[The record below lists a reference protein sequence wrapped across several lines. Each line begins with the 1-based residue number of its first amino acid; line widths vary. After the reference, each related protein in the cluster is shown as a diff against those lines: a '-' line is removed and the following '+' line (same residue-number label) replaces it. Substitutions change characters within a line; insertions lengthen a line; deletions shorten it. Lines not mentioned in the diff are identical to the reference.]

1 LLPGHYESLTES
13 NCSHIVKKGY
23 HVAFK
28 WLEKFTELGESAS
41 ENVNDRDEL
50 RMTLAVLML
59 EVAKSDFEESE
70 AEIETMTAWLENQG
84 LGLTSEDVSQLLDSA
99 RNEQAGSAGL
109 FEYTRRACE
118 RMSMEERVQLVEQL
132 WRIAYADGVI
142 DKYEEAAIRK
152 ASELLYVSH
161 SDFIR
166 AKFAAE
172 AASQR
177 EAE

>member
-1 LLPGHYESLTES
+1 M
-13 NCSHIVKKGY
+13 
-23 HVAFK
+23 AFK
-28 WLEKFTELGESAS
+28 WLEKLTQLRESAS
-41 ENVNDRDEL
+41 EKRNDRDEL
-50 RMTLAVLML
+50 GMTLAVLML

-70 AEIETMTAWLENQG
+70 AEIQTMTAWLENQD
-84 LGLTSEDVSQLLDSA
+84 LGLKSQDVGQLLDSA

-118 RMSMEERVQLVEQL
+118 RMAMEERVELVEQL

-166 AKFAAE
+166 AKFAAK

-177 EAE
+177 EAD

>member
-1 LLPGHYESLTES
+1 M
-13 NCSHIVKKGY
+13 
-23 HVAFK
+23 AFK
-28 WLEKFTELGESAS
+28 WLEQLTRLGESAS
-41 ENVNDRDEL
+41 ENENDRDEL
-50 RMTLAVLML
+50 GMTLGVLML

-70 AEIETMTAWLENQG
+70 AEIKTMTAWLENQD
-84 LGLTSEDVSQLLDSA
+84 LGFTSGEVSRLLDSA
-99 RNEQAGSAGL
+99 RNKQAGSTGL

-118 RMSMEERVQLVEQL
+118 RMSMRERVQLVEQL

-161 SDFIR
+161 SEFIR

-172 AASQR
+172 AAFQC
-177 EAE
+177 EAK

>member
-1 LLPGHYESLTES
+1 M
-13 NCSHIVKKGY
+13 
-23 HVAFK
+23 AFK
-28 WLEKFTELGESAS
+28 WLEKFTQLGESAS
-41 ENVNDRDEL
+41 EKGKDGDEL
-50 RMTLAVLML
+50 GMTLAVLML

-70 AEIETMTAWLENQG
+70 AEIQTMTAWLENQD
-84 LGLTSEDVSQLLDSA
+84 LGLKSQDVSQLLDSA

-118 RMSMEERVQLVEQL
+118 RMSMEERVELVEQL
-132 WRIAYADGVI
+132 WRIAYADGVV
-142 DKYEEAAIRK
+142 DKYEDAAIRK

-166 AKFAAE
+166 AKFSAE

-177 EAE
+177 EAD

>member
-1 LLPGHYESLTES
+1 M
-13 NCSHIVKKGY
+13 
-23 HVAFK
+23 AFK
-28 WLEKFTELGESAS
+28 WLEKLTQLRASAGEKG
-41 ENVNDRDEL
+41 NDRDEL
-50 RMTLAVLML
+50 GMTLAVLML

-70 AEIETMTAWLENQG
+70 DEIQTMTAWLENQD

-118 RMSMEERVQLVEQL
+118 RMSMEERVQLVDQL

-152 ASELLYVSH
+152 ASELLYVPH

-172 AASQR
+172 VASQR

>member
-1 LLPGHYESLTES
+1 M
-13 NCSHIVKKGY
+13 
-23 HVAFK
+23 AFK
-28 WLEKFTELGESAS
+28 WLENLTQLGESTS
-41 ENVNDRDEL
+41 EKGNDRDKL
-50 RMTLAVLML
+50 GMTLAVLML
-59 EVAKSDFEESE
+59 EVAKSDFEESD
-70 AEIETMTAWLENQG
+70 AEIQTMTAWLENQD
-84 LGLTSEDVSQLLDSA
+84 LGLKSQDVSQLLDSA

-118 RMSMEERVQLVEQL
+118 RMSMEEREELVEQL

-142 DKYEEAAIRK
+142 HKYEDAAIRK

-166 AKFAAE
+166 AKFSAE

-177 EAE
+177 EAD

>member
-1 LLPGHYESLTES
+1 M
-13 NCSHIVKKGY
+13 
-23 HVAFK
+23 AFK
-28 WLEKFTELGESAS
+28 WLEKLTQLGESAS
-41 ENVNDRDEL
+41 EKGNDRDEL
-50 RMTLAVLML
+50 GMTVAVLML

-70 AEIETMTAWLENQG
+70 SEIETMSAWLQNQD
-84 LGLTSEDVSQLLDSA
+84 LGLRSEDVSQLLDSA
-99 RNEQAGSAGL
+99 RKEQAASAGL
-109 FEYTRRACE
+109 FEYTRLACE
-118 RMSMEERVQLVEQL
+118 RMSMRERVQLVEQL
-132 WRIAYADGVI
+132 WRIAHADGVI

-177 EAE
+177 EAD

>member
-1 LLPGHYESLTES
+1 M
-13 NCSHIVKKGY
+13 
-23 HVAFK
+23 AFK
-28 WLEKFTELGESAS
+28 WLEKLTQLRESAS
-41 ENVNDRDEL
+41 EKGNDRDEL
-50 RMTLAVLML
+50 GMTLAVLML

-70 AEIETMTAWLENQG
+70 AEIQTMTAWLENQD
-84 LGLTSEDVSQLLDSA
+84 LGLKSQDVGQRLDSA

-118 RMSMEERVQLVEQL
+118 RMSMEERVELVEQL

-166 AKFAAE
+166 AKFAAK

-177 EAE
+177 EAD

>member
-1 LLPGHYESLTES
+1 M
-13 NCSHIVKKGY
+13 
-23 HVAFK
+23 AFK
-28 WLEKFTELGESAS
+28 WLEKLTQLGESTS
-41 ENVNDRDEL
+41 EKRNDRDEIG
-50 RMTLAVLML
+50 MTIAVLML

-70 AEIETMTAWLENQG
+70 AEIQTITAWLENQD
-84 LGLTSEDVSQLLDSA
+84 LGLTSEDVHQFLDSA

-118 RMSMEERVQLVEQL
+118 RMSMEERVELVEQL

-172 AASQR
+172 AASQS
-177 EAE
+177 EA

>member
-1 LLPGHYESLTES
+1 M
-13 NCSHIVKKGY
+13 
-23 HVAFK
+23 AFK
-28 WLEKFTELGESAS
+28 WLEKLTQLRESTS
-41 ENVNDRDEL
+41 EKGNDRDEL
-50 RMTLAVLML
+50 GTALAVLML

-70 AEIETMTAWLENQG
+70 AEIRTMTAWLENQD
-84 LGLTSEDVSQLLDSA
+84 LGLTSEDVNQLLDSA
-99 RNEQAGSAGL
+99 RNEHAGSAGL

-118 RMSMEERVQLVEQL
+118 RMSMVERVVLVEQL

-152 ASELLYVSH
+152 ASELLYVPH

-166 AKFAAE
+166 AKFAAQ
-172 AASQR
+172 ATSQR

>member
-1 LLPGHYESLTES
+1 M
-13 NCSHIVKKGY
+13 
-23 HVAFK
+23 AFK
-28 WLEKFTELGESAS
+28 WLEKLTQLGESTS
-41 ENVNDRDEL
+41 EKGNDRDKL
-50 RMTLAVLML
+50 GMTLAVLML
-59 EVAKSDFEESE
+59 EVAKSDFEESD
-70 AEIETMTAWLENQG
+70 AEIQTMTAWLENQD
-84 LGLTSEDVSQLLDSA
+84 LGLKSQDVSQLLDSA

-118 RMSMEERVQLVEQL
+118 RMSMEERVELVEQL

-142 DKYEEAAIRK
+142 DKYEDAAIRK

-166 AKFAAE
+166 AKFSAE

-177 EAE
+177 QAD

>member
-1 LLPGHYESLTES
+1 LALHE
-13 NCSHIVKKGY
+13 KGY

-28 WLEKFTELGESAS
+28 WLEKLTQLGESAG
-41 ENVNDRDEL
+41 EKGNDRDKL
-50 RMTLAVLML
+50 GMTLAVLML

-84 LGLTSEDVSQLLDSA
+84 LGLTSEDVSKLLDSA

-109 FEYTRRACE
+109 FAYTRRACE

>member
-1 LLPGHYESLTES
+1 M
-13 NCSHIVKKGY
+13 
-23 HVAFK
+23 AFK
-28 WLEKFTELGESAS
+28 WLEKLTQLGESAS
-41 ENVNDRDEL
+41 EKGNDRDEL
-50 RMTLAVLML
+50 GMTVAVLML

-70 AEIETMTAWLENQG
+70 SEIETMSAWLQNQD
-84 LGLTSEDVSQLLDSA
+84 LGLRSEDVSQLLDSA
-99 RNEQAGSAGL
+99 RKEQAASAGL
-109 FEYTRRACE
+109 FEYTRLACE
-118 RMSMEERVQLVEQL
+118 RMSMRERVQLVEQL
-132 WRIAYADGVI
+132 WRIAHADGVI

-177 EAE
+177 ETE

>member
-1 LLPGHYESLTES
+1 M
-13 NCSHIVKKGY
+13 
-23 HVAFK
+23 AFK
-28 WLEKFTELGESAS
+28 WLEKLTQLRESAS
-41 ENVNDRDEL
+41 EKGNDRDEL
-50 RMTLAVLML
+50 GMTLAVLML

-70 AEIETMTAWLENQG
+70 AEIQTMTAWLENQD
-84 LGLTSEDVSQLLDSA
+84 LGLKSQDVGQLLDSA

-118 RMSMEERVQLVEQL
+118 RISMEERVELVEQL

-166 AKFAAE
+166 AKFAAK

-177 EAE
+177 EAD

>member
-1 LLPGHYESLTES
+1 M
-13 NCSHIVKKGY
+13 
-23 HVAFK
+23 AFK
-28 WLEKFTELGESAS
+28 WLEKLTQLRESAS
-41 ENVNDRDEL
+41 EKGNDRDEL
-50 RMTLAVLML
+50 GMTLAVLML
-59 EVAKSDFEESE
+59 EVVKSDFEESE
-70 AEIETMTAWLENQG
+70 AEIQTMTAWLGNQD

-99 RNEQAGSAGL
+99 RNEQAASAGL

-118 RMSMEERVQLVEQL
+118 RMSMRERVQLVEQL
-132 WRIAYADGVI
+132 WRIAHADGVI

-177 EAE
+177 EAD

>member
-1 LLPGHYESLTES
+1 M
-13 NCSHIVKKGY
+13 
-23 HVAFK
+23 AFK
-28 WLEKFTELGESAS
+28 WLEKLTQLRDSATEQGG
-41 ENVNDRDEL
+41 DRDEF

-70 AEIETMTAWLENQG
+70 VEIQTMTAWLEGQD
-84 LGLTSEDVSQLLDSA
+84 LDLTSEDVTQLLHFA

-109 FEYTRRACE
+109 FEYTRYACQH
-118 RMSMEERVQLVEQL
+118 MSMEERVRLVEQF

-172 AASQR
+172 TSPPA
-177 EAE
+177 

>member
-1 LLPGHYESLTES
+1 M
-13 NCSHIVKKGY
+13 
-23 HVAFK
+23 AFK
-28 WLEKFTELGESAS
+28 WLEKLTQLRESAS
-41 ENVNDRDEL
+41 EKGNDRDEL
-50 RMTLAVLML
+50 GMTLAVLML

-70 AEIETMTAWLENQG
+70 AEIQTMTAWLESQD
-84 LGLTSEDVSQLLDSA
+84 LGLQSQDVGQLLDSA

-118 RMSMEERVQLVEQL
+118 RMSMEERVELVEQL

-166 AKFAAE
+166 AKFAAK

-177 EAE
+177 EAD

>member
-1 LLPGHYESLTES
+1 M
-13 NCSHIVKKGY
+13 
-23 HVAFK
+23 AFK
-28 WLEKFTELGESAS
+28 WLEKLTQLGNSSTEKG
-41 ENVNDRDEL
+41 NDRDEL
-50 RMTLAVLML
+50 GMTLAVLML

-70 AEIETMTAWLENQG
+70 AEIQTMAAWLDNQD
-84 LGLTSEDVSQLLDSA
+84 LGLTFEDVNQLLDSA

-118 RMSMEERVQLVEQL
+118 SMSMRERVQLVEQL

-172 AASQR
+172 ATSGR
-177 EAE
+177 EPE

>member
-1 LLPGHYESLTES
+1 M
-13 NCSHIVKKGY
+13 
-23 HVAFK
+23 AFK
-28 WLEKFTELGESAS
+28 WLEKLTQLGESAS
-41 ENVNDRDEL
+41 EKENNRDKL
-50 RMTLAVLML
+50 GMTLAVLML

-70 AEIETMTAWLENQG
+70 AEIETMTAWLENQA
-84 LGLTSEDVSQLLDSA
+84 LDLTSENVSQLLDSA

-118 RMSMEERVQLVEQL
+118 RMSMEERVQLVEQF